1 MVTPITEHH
10 TVVRPTMV
18 PVLKDPGNLGTEV
31 IMVSTDF
38 NSEPGPEY
46 EDLSMSDPVV
56 SGSAVVGET
65 LTCSEPTVT
74 GGSGDYELTYT
85 WKLVA
90 EPGATFASGKEIV
103 VPPGVVGKEGYCEVK
118 ALDATAEQ
126 SISKDSNVIGP
137 VEAAREPITT
147 TSSARWANLN
157 DYTEGSTVFA
167 EVAHFEGGTEGKV
180 IYRYRWQTRA
190 SSSENWVNSSWKSY
204 TDHALEVESPVLGR
218 GQIRFQCQ
226 ARDDSVDPA
235 DQVNSFTS
243 TQNITPLPTT
253 IGTITIKVLDS
264 DYDWE
269 NPTTLTVLMNDD
281 IDIVTSISG
290 DANPNYLYTVRDQNL
305 DYEIKPP
312 LIDGNKDKGNGP
324 DIIYIPKD
332 EGFHVVS
339 ISIQDA
345 TATDNGD
352 NYPAVQLYAVDAKT
366 WEELKNK
373 EENNS

>member
-74 GGSGDYELTYT
+74 GGSGEYEFTYT
-85 WKLVA
+85 WKLVEDGGVIFA
-90 EPGATFASGKEIV
+90 QGAVVV
-103 VPPGVVGKEGYCEVK
+103 VPPGVVGKKGYCEV
-118 ALDATAEQ
+118 AAVDATANQ
-126 SISKDSNVIGP
+126 SISKDSNIVGP
-137 VEAAREPITT
+137 VVAAREPITT
-147 TSSARWANLN
+147 TTSAQWANLN
-157 DYTEGSTVFA
+157 DYTEGETVFA
-167 EVAHFEGGTEGKV
+167 DVAHFEGGTEGSV
-180 IYRYRWQTRA
+180 IYRYRWQSRA
-190 SSSENWVNSSWKSY
+190 SADENWVNTSWKNY